1 MAKKKGNGITKTD
14 AVRNALKSL
23 GNDAKPLDIQKH
35 VKRYHNLTLDTKLIS
50 VYKSYLAKQ
59 ASGKSAVIKKPK
71 KRGRPAGKKA
81 APAASAPRSTGISIN
96 DINAVKA
103 LTDRLGKKTVKELA
117 DVLGT
122 KTATN

>member
-23 GNDAKPLDIQKH
+23 GNDAQPLDIQKH
-35 VKRYHNLTLDTKLIS
+35 VKRYHNLTLDRKLIS

-81 APAASAPRSTGISIN
+81 APTASAPHSTGISLN
-96 DINAVKA
+96 DINAVRG
-103 LTDRLGKKTVKELA
+103 LTDRLGKKTLKELA
-117 DVLGT
+117 DVLG
-122 KTATN
+122 